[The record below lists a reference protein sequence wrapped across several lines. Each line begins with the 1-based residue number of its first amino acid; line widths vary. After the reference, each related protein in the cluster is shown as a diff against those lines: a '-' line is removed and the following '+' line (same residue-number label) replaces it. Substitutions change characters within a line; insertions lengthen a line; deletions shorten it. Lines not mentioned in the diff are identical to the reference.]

1 MLRLGKLGGPVLVVS
16 PSTLLAGRG
25 LSRSA
30 VVGFGFRSTGVAVDE
45 RVFLVLVDWTLVP
58 KRTEIGLRTLLWL
71 PAAVPGLCNC
81 DKRVAVAEAETRGG
95 IEFALSSI
103 CPEFNLP

>member
-1 MLRLGKLGGPVLVVS
+1 MFSFASLFATIRQVGW
-16 PSTLLAGRG
+16 
-25 LSRSA
+25 SRS
-30 VVGFGFRSTGVAVDE
+30 